1 MFARLA
7 VVYVAALVV
16 LLYFGFNHKKEDF
29 AAASPSSQTICDS
42 KGRCAST
49 SPIVPKPNVAFDTV
63 EVKDALCL
71 DGAGGKACITNSDL
85 KKMMNG
91 STGPRGLEGPAGP
104 RGFSGQPGQPGP
116 RGPPGAAGGGSSANN
131 TNVTT
136 QKLQLG
142 NKFLMSGV
150 GDAHANDDWLRMF
163 DKDGK
168 GYYGG
173 FAAGRLWTPSF
184 YSNNAG
190 TNFMGGTS
198 VHNPNKWG
206 THLPW
211 HGDNKNYI
219 RGDTEIRGNT
229 NNIGGLAVGGAIVT
243 NHVAGDPARQ
253 SGRLHVSGGERLYL
267 LNKAGVIIGKEW
279 GGNGNLSVQG
289 ELCIGST
296 CINESDLKKV
306 KENSV
311 SNTYVKGRY
320 IRLQRKGWP
329 PGGEGQ
335 GYINILELS
344 AIGRNGDVLKATASL
359 WPQYGDPNVFGPRF
373 VVDKD
378 KRANWNAG
386 GTGLPHTT
394 NHPNAYVE
402 LDLGGTPEI
411 LSIILDNRRDCCSSR
426 IIGTEMQVL
435 DASRN
440 VIWSKPITA
449 DQESY
454 TFVLQ

>member
-85 KKMMNG
+85 KKMKNG

-116 RGPPGAAGGGSSANN
+116 RGPPGAAGAAGGGSSANN
-131 TNVTT
+131 TKVTT

-184 YSNNAG
+184 YSDANGANING
-190 TNFMGGTS
+190 KLHVGRGDGNWNWIRVQG
-198 VHNPNKWG
+198 N
-206 THLPW
+206 
-211 HGDNKNYI
+211 HGDNLYMGSDAGN
-219 RGDTEIRGNT
+219 RGIWADGNRDLNIYNKGINALSVKQNGDVSV
-229 NNIGGLAVGGAIVT
+229 NNNLNVNGKVSLTPGGGQNTDFYSIEKKHTSPDQSHMRITINDNTDESLQIW
-243 NHVAGDPARQ
+243 GDSCRTT
-253 SGRLHVSGGERLYL
+253 GCGGE
-267 LNKAGVIIGKEW
+267 GVPRFKFIADGRF
-279 GGNGNLSVQG
+279 
-289 ELCIGST
+289 CIGNT
-296 CINESDLKKV
+296 CINEEQLKKIASGDDLTTKGKV
-306 KENSV
+306 VFQHANGEKWVAGMRDQNHFAI
-311 SNTYVKGRY
+311 NKQGRY
-320 IRLQRKGWP
+320 GILFREDGNVWVGR
-329 PGGEGQ
+329 GG
-335 GYINILELS
+335 
-344 AIGRNGDVLKATASL
+344 
-359 WPQYGDPNVFGPRF
+359 
-373 VVDKD
+373 
-378 KRANWNAG
+378 G
-386 GTGLPHTT
+386 GFH
-394 NHPNAYVE
+394 
-402 LDLGGTPEI
+402 GGGNE
-411 LSIILDNRRDCCSSR
+411 SWSR
-426 IIGTEMQVL
+426 TWQH
-435 DASRN
+435 
-440 VIWSKPITA
+440 
-449 DQESY
+449 
-454 TFVLQ
+454 